1 MTLKIITVPKDSV
14 KLYDENDRTKI
25 IGEKLVFVR
34 LAEIVVES
42 TPLRSTA
49 EILLAHGIKEKLEE
63 VKRPGKLELDEAEY
77 DFLKNAFDK
86 LMAQEKI
93 VGALWYVYHRAISN
107 AEEVKGNRSK
117 ARG

>member
-1 MTLKIITVPKDSV
+1 MNLKIITVPKDSV

-49 EILLAHGIKEKLEE
+49 EVLLAHAIKEKLEE

-77 DFLKNAFDK
+77 DFLKIGFEK
-86 LMAQEKI
+86 LMAQDKI
-93 VGALWYVYHRAISN
+93 VGALWYVFHRAMTD
-107 AEEVKGNRSK
+107 AEDAK
-117 ARG
+117 AQKTKLRG